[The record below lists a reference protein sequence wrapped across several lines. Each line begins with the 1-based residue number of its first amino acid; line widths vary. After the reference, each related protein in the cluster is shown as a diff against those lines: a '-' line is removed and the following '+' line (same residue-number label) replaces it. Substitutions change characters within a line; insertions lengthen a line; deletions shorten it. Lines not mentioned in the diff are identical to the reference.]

1 MQQEM
6 QKETEFS
13 LSEIFSALLAKWK
26 LIVLVVL
33 AGVIF
38 GGVLGYLKS
47 YDVVYYGTDMTFFVS
62 PEKGSASDSD
72 NESEYAIYGQYSQ
85 PVMDTMVR
93 FLTSDITAEK
103 IMEGIEGAP
112 AKPEKGSENYEQQA
126 QVYTKYLRAV
136 KGSMAFSYKQD
147 GSMEIDVTD
156 TESRSFIYVSV
167 KVLETQVFDKE
178 FTRNLI
184 ERIQIVIPE
193 LVETKMY
200 KPDGYEKT
208 GCSLVSLYPVVELL
222 NENYALTET
231 IKFALLLG
239 VAAFAIVCVVILL
252 LDRMD
257 KRLRDTD
264 FIEKKWNVPV
274 LGMIPH
280 IEIEEEQKTQGG
292 NE

>member
-1 MQQEM
+1 MQEEM
-6 QKETEFS
+6 QKETEIS
-13 LSEIFSALLAKWK
+13 LSEIFAALLAKWK
-26 LIVLVVL
+26 MIVLIVL
-33 AGVIF
+33 AGVIL
-38 GGVLGYLKS
+38 GGMLGYLKS

-62 PEKGSASDSD
+62 PEKGTASDSEK
-72 NESEYAIYGQYSQ
+72 ESEYAIYGQYSQ

-93 FLTSDITAEK
+93 FLTSDVTAEK

-112 AKPEKGSENYEQQA
+112 KKPEKGSANYEEQA
-126 QVYTKYLRAV
+126 LVYTKYLRAV
-136 KGSMAFSYKQD
+136 KNSMAFSYKQD

-167 KVLETQVFDKE
+167 KVLETPVFDKE
-178 FTRNLI
+178 FTRTLI
-184 ERIQIVIPE
+184 ERIQIVVPE

-239 VAAFAIVCVVILL
+239 VATFAVMCVIILL

-264 FIEKKWNVPV
+264 FIEKKWNIPL
-274 LGMIPH
+274 LGTIPH
-280 IEIEEEQKTQGG
+280 IDIEELQKNKGG